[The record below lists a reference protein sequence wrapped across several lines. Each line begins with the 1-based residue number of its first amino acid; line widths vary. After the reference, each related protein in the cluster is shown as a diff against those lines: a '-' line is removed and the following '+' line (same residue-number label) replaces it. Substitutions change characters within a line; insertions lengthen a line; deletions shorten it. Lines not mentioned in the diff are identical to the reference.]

1 MPEPQEPSDALVFFG
16 ATGDLAYKEI
26 FPALHAMV
34 QRGRLSVPVI
44 GVARSGWDL
53 PKLVQRAR
61 ASVEEH
67 GHFDE
72 EAFDK
77 LVDLLRYV
85 DGDYGDKATFTAL
98 RKALGKAERP
108 LHYLAIPPS
117 RFATVV
123 EGLAANDCMSQ
134 GRVVVE
140 KPFGRDLA
148 SAEAL
153 DEVLHR
159 WLDES
164 RIFRMDHFLGKEPV
178 QNLLYLRFA
187 NALLEPLWN
196 ASHVR
201 SVQITMAEDF
211 GVQGRGAFYD
221 EAGAIRDV
229 LQNHLLQI
237 LALLAMD
244 APSVHGPDAVR
255 AERAR
260 LLSAIRPL
268 DASSVVR
275 GQFAG
280 YRDEPG
286 VAPESGVETY
296 VAARFA
302 IDTWRWA
309 GVPFL
314 IRAGKRLPVTATE
327 VVVEFRRPPIEL
339 FGELVPSHSNHL
351 RIRLDPDLRISVGL
365 RVKVPGEQLIG
376 EDVELVAMELPPRG
390 WPPYERLLG
399 DALEGDDEL
408 FARAD
413 IVMAQ
418 WRVVEPVLGDVT
430 PLHEYEPGTWGPDEA
445 DRLVTDGGWID
456 PS

>member
-1 MPEPQEPSDALVFFG
+1 MPEQSDSLVFFG

-34 QRGRLSVPVI
+34 QRGRLDVPVI

-53 PKLVQRAR
+53 PKLLQRAK
-61 ASVEEH
+61 ASIKEH
-67 GHFDE
+67 GRFDRA
-72 EAFDK
+72 AFDK
-77 LVDLLRYV
+77 LAGLLRYV
-85 DGDYGDKATFTAL
+85 DGDYADPATFATL
-98 RKALGKAERP
+98 RTTLGEARRP

-117 RFATVV
+117 LFGKVV
-123 EGLAANDCMSQ
+123 EGLAAHDSLDQ

-148 SAEAL
+148 SAESL
-153 DEVLHR
+153 DEILHR
-159 WLDES
+159 HLDES

-196 ASHVR
+196 ATHVR
-201 SVQITMAEDF
+201 SVQVTMAEDF
-211 GVQGRGAFYD
+211 GVRGRGAFYD

-229 LQNHLLQI
+229 LQNHLLQV

-244 APSVHGPDAVR
+244 PPSVHGPDAVR

-260 LLSAIRPL
+260 LLSAVRPL
-268 DASSVVR
+268 DPASVVR
-275 GQFAG
+275 GQFRG

-286 VAPESGVETY
+286 VAADSGVETY
-296 VAARFA
+296 VAARFS

-314 IRAGKRLPVTATE
+314 IRAGKCLPVSATE
-327 VVVEFRRPPIEL
+327 VVVEFRRPPLEL

-351 RIRLDPDLRISVGL
+351 RMRLDPELRIALGL
-365 RVKVPGEQLIG
+365 RVKVPGEQLAG
-376 EDVELVAMELPPRG
+376 EDVELVAMELPPEG

-399 DALEGDDEL
+399 DALEGDGEL

-418 WRVVEPVLGDVT
+418 WRIVEPVLGDVT

-445 DRLVTDGGWID
+445 DGLMVAGGWTD

>member
-1 MPEPQEPSDALVFFG
+1 MPEQSDSLVFFG

-34 QRGRLSVPVI
+34 QRGRLDVPVI

-53 PKLVQRAR
+53 PKLLQRAK
-61 ASVEEH
+61 ASIKEH
-67 GHFDE
+67 GRFDRA
-72 EAFDK
+72 AFDK
-77 LVDLLRYV
+77 LAGLLRYV
-85 DGDYGDKATFTAL
+85 DGDYADPATFATL
-98 RKALGKAERP
+98 RTTLGEARRP

-117 RFATVV
+117 LFGKVV
-123 EGLAANDCMSQ
+123 EGLAAHDSLDQ

-153 DEVLHR
+153 DEILHR
-159 WLDES
+159 HLDES

-196 ASHVR
+196 ATHVR
-201 SVQITMAEDF
+201 SVQVTMAEDF
-211 GVQGRGAFYD
+211 GVRGRGAFYD

-229 LQNHLLQI
+229 LQNHLLQV

-244 APSVHGPDAVR
+244 PPSVHGPDAVR

-260 LLSAIRPL
+260 LLSAVRPL
-268 DASSVVR
+268 DPASVVR
-275 GQFAG
+275 GQFRG

-286 VAPESGVETY
+286 VAADSGVETY
-296 VAARFA
+296 VAARFS

-314 IRAGKRLPVTATE
+314 IRAGKCLPVSATE
-327 VVVEFRRPPIEL
+327 VVVEFRRPPLEL

-351 RIRLDPDLRISVGL
+351 RMRLDPELRIALGL
-365 RVKVPGEQLIG
+365 RVKVPGEQLAG
-376 EDVELVAMELPPRG
+376 EDVELVATELPPEG

-399 DALEGDDEL
+399 DALEGDGEL

-418 WRVVEPVLGDVT
+418 WRIVEPVLGDVT

-445 DRLVTDGGWID
+445 DGLMVAGGWTD

>member
-1 MPEPQEPSDALVFFG
+1 MPEQSDSLVFFG

-34 QRGRLSVPVI
+34 QRGRLDVPVI

-53 PKLVQRAR
+53 PKLLQRAK
-61 ASVEEH
+61 ASIKEH
-67 GHFDE
+67 GRFDRA
-72 EAFDK
+72 AFDK
-77 LVDLLRYV
+77 LAGLLRYV
-85 DGDYGDKATFTAL
+85 DGDYADPATFATL
-98 RKALGKAERP
+98 RTTLGEARRP

-117 RFATVV
+117 LFGKVV
-123 EGLAANDCMSQ
+123 EGLAAHDSLDQ

-153 DEVLHR
+153 DEILHR
-159 WLDES
+159 YLDES

-196 ASHVR
+196 ATHVR
-201 SVQITMAEDF
+201 SVQVTMAEDF
-211 GVQGRGAFYD
+211 GVRGRGAFYD

-229 LQNHLLQI
+229 LQNHLLQV

-244 APSVHGPDAVR
+244 PPSVHGPDAVR

-260 LLSAIRPL
+260 LLSAVRPL
-268 DASSVVR
+268 DPASVVR
-275 GQFAG
+275 GQFRG

-286 VAPESGVETY
+286 VAADSGVETY
-296 VAARFA
+296 VAARFS

-314 IRAGKRLPVTATE
+314 IRAGKCLPVSATE
-327 VVVEFRRPPIEL
+327 VVVEFRRPPLEL

-351 RIRLDPDLRISVGL
+351 RMRLDPELRIALGL
-365 RVKVPGEQLIG
+365 RVKVPGEQLAG
-376 EDVELVAMELPPRG
+376 EDVELVATELPPEG

-399 DALEGDDEL
+399 DALEGDGEL

-418 WRVVEPVLGDVT
+418 WRIVEPVLGDVT

-445 DRLVTDGGWID
+445 DGLMVAGGWTD

>member
-1 MPEPQEPSDALVFFG
+1 MPEQSDSLVFFG

-34 QRGRLSVPVI
+34 QRGRLDVPVI

-53 PKLVQRAR
+53 PKLLQRAK
-61 ASVEEH
+61 ASIKEH
-67 GHFDE
+67 GRFDRA
-72 EAFDK
+72 AFDK
-77 LVDLLRYV
+77 LAGLLRYV
-85 DGDYGDKATFTAL
+85 DGDYADPATFATL
-98 RKALGKAERP
+98 RTTLGEARRP

-117 RFATVV
+117 LFGKVV
-123 EGLAANDCMSQ
+123 EGLAAHDSLDQ

-153 DEVLHR
+153 DEILHR
-159 WLDES
+159 HLDES

-196 ASHVR
+196 ATHVR
-201 SVQITMAEDF
+201 SVQVTMAEDF
-211 GVQGRGAFYD
+211 GVRGRGAFYD

-229 LQNHLLQI
+229 LQNHLLQV

-244 APSVHGPDAVR
+244 PPSVHGPDAVR

-260 LLSAIRPL
+260 LLSAVRPL
-268 DASSVVR
+268 DPASVVR
-275 GQFAG
+275 GQFRG

-286 VAPESGVETY
+286 VAADSGVETY
-296 VAARFA
+296 VAARFS

-314 IRAGKRLPVTATE
+314 IRAGKCLPVSATE
-327 VVVEFRRPPIEL
+327 VVVEFRRPPLEL

-351 RIRLDPDLRISVGL
+351 RMRLDPELRIALGL
-365 RVKVPGEQLIG
+365 RVKVPGEQLAG
-376 EDVELVAMELPPRG
+376 EDVELVAMELPPEG

-399 DALEGDDEL
+399 DALEGDGEL

-418 WRVVEPVLGDVT
+418 WRIVEPVLGDVT

-445 DRLVTDGGWID
+445 DGLMVAGGWTD